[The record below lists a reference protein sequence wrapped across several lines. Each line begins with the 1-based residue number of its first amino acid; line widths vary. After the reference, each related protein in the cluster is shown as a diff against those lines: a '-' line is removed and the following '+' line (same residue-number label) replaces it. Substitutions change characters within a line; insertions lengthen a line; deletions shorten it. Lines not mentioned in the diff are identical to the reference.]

1 MTSYF
6 KCTASSRLGVAD
18 KDFVSDFR
26 RAIFWLDFMAPVL
39 AVHPYRSGFRSRH
52 RGGYGEFPVGAELF
66 LHVGN
71 QLFVLPGSE
80 PLLVQKKPFETSD
93 RIPLAPVLKERL
105 GNIFSGVVDRVS
117 LHAHHLGFNRSEEHT
132 SELQSPMYLVCRL
145 LL

>member
-1 MTSYF
+1 M
-6 KCTASSRLGVAD
+6 
-18 KDFVSDFR
+18 
-26 RAIFWLDFMAPVL
+26 
-39 AVHPYRSGFRSRH
+39 
-52 RGGYGEFPVGAELF
+52 F

-117 LHAHHLGFNRSEEHT
+117 LHAHHLGFNQGRPFCATGTLAGFAGRIVDLAGVGTVHNHARDAICNGPLREILDAELHIARSGV
-132 SELQSPMYLVCRL
+132 SPEIIFDKQDETKL
-145 LL
+145 LHGSKVQALISDSS